1 MRYKIVV
8 DSCCELPEEYK
19 NDPRFERVPLTLEV
33 GNYQILDDDAFD
45 QQEFLQKVAAYP
57 KCPKSAC
64 PSPERYK
71 NAYETDAEHV
81 YCVTL
86 SSHLS
91 GSYSSAVLGKNLYE
105 EEFGVK
111 DIYVCDS
118 ESASIG
124 ETQLAMKIMEWEEE
138 GTMTF
143 AQIVKKLEDF
153 RNAMGTYFVLDNLDT
168 LRKNGRLSSVKAIIA
183 STLSI
188 KPVMGAI
195 KGVIIQKGQSVGI
208 KKALAKM
215 ADIIVSE
222 GKNLEAKVLYISH
235 CNCPSR
241 AKLVKELLLA
251 RAKFKDVKILDTAG
265 VSTMYAND
273 GGVIVA
279 I

>member
-1 MRYKIVV
+1 
-8 DSCCELPEEYK
+8 
-19 NDPRFERVPLTLEV
+19 
-33 GNYQILDDDAFD
+33 
-45 QQEFLQKVAAYP
+45 
-57 KCPKSAC
+57 
-64 PSPERYK
+64 
-71 NAYETDAEHV
+71 
-81 YCVTL
+81 
-86 SSHLS
+86 
-91 GSYSSAVLGKNLYE
+91 
-105 EEFGVK
+105 
-111 DIYVCDS
+111 
-118 ESASIG
+118 
-124 ETQLAMKIMEWEEE
+124 MKIMEWEEE

-143 AQIVKKLEDF
+143 SQIVKKLEDF

-195 KGVIIQKGQSVGI
+195 KGVIVQKGQTVGI

-222 GKNLEAKVLYISH
+222 GKNLESKVLYISH

-241 AKLVKELLLA
+241 AALVKELLLA